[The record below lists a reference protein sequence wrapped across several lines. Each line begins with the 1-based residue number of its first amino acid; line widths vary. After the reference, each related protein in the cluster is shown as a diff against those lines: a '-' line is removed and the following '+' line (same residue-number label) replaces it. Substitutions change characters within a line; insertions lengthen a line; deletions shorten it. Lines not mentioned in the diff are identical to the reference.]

1 MGHNGNCAWNYNFT
15 IVISFN
21 CLPLHVIVSGV
32 SVCYKI
38 IYWFMPL
45 HIQFFCSVVHMPT
58 AYRSMYPTI
67 DLYWVITQILAKYLT
82 WCAMADGHLEG
93 ASGPVLA
100 A

>member
-38 IYWFMPL
+38 IYWLMPL

-67 DLYWVITQILAKYLT
+67 NIRLVLGNYAKISQVLNVVR
-82 WCAMADGHLEG
+82 DGRW
-93 ASGPVLA
+93 PP
-100 A
+100 